1 MDNPFEQMREHGS
14 EGSQEAEA
22 TTQTS
27 PDVKTAKDVFNTDWT
42 KDLDKGAQEPT
53 IYELE
58 KLSKFKYQGQ
68 EMTPKD
74 LEAAI
79 LRQKDY
85 TQKTQS
91 LSKEREAWQTERQQ
105 EEKFYS
111 NLYYDLNNVK
121 NNPELASEF
130 IKVYPEKFHSY
141 LKQVLGQ
148 DQQAQASQNQAQKP
162 QYDVEMMSRMQKLE
176 TFYHEQEVAK
186 NTQAINSTIDA
197 MSKKYPDAIAEM
209 AIGRVYEAHN
219 RGEQVTPETWETA
232 FKTVDAQ
239 MKDYVKAKYGD
250 LVKKQTEVNKKSRD
264 VDSGGGTIGRAPQ
277 KFKNLGEVTSH
288 AINDLT
294 KRG

>member
-1 MDNPFEQMREHGS
+1 MNNPFEQMREHGDN
-14 EGSQEAEA
+14 SQ
-22 TTQTS
+22 TTESSTPISS
-27 PDVKTAKDVFNTDWT
+27 PDAITAKDVFGKTDRF
-42 KDLDKGAQEPT
+42 DKMDQGAQEPT

-68 EMTPKD
+68 ELTPKD
-74 LEAAI
+74 LEAMI

-91 LSKEREAWQTERQQ
+91 LSKERDSFTQ
-105 EEKFYS
+105 EQKYYE
-111 NLYYDLNNVK
+111 NLYTDLQNVK
-121 NNPELASEF
+121 NNPHLVSEF

-141 LKQVLGQ
+141 VKQVLDQNNNQTQPQQSQ
-148 DQQAQASQNQAQKP
+148 DQGQKP

-186 NTQAINSTIDA
+186 NTQEINSTVES

-209 AIGRVYEAHN
+209 AIGRVYEASN
-219 RGEQVTPETWETA
+219 RGEKITQETWENA

-239 MKDYVKAKYGD
+239 MKDFVKAKYGD
-250 LVKKQTEVNKKSRD
+250 LVKKQTEANKKSKD
-264 VDSGGGTIGRAPQ
+264 VDSSGGTIGRAPQ
-277 KFKNLGEVTSH
+277 KFKSLGEVTRH

-294 KRG
+294 NKG

>member
-1 MDNPFEQMREHGS
+1 MNPFQQNEQAES
-14 EGSQEAEA
+14 SQEPS
-22 TTQTS
+22 TQTS
-27 PDVKTAKDVFNTDWT
+27 PESITAKDVFNTDRF
-42 KDLDKGAQEPT
+42 KGNMDQGAQEPT

-85 TQKTQS
+85 TQKTQA
-91 LSKEREAWQTERQQ
+91 LSKDRESFTQ
-105 EEKFYS
+105 EQKFYE
-111 NLYYDLNNVK
+111 NLYHDLNHVK
-121 NNPELASEF
+121 NNPQLVSEF
-130 IKVYPEKFHSY
+130 IKIYPEKFHSY
-141 LKQVLGQ
+141 LKQVLG
-148 DQQAQASQNQAQKP
+148 DDSKQAQPQEAKDQSQKP

-186 NTQAINSTIDA
+186 NTQEINATVDA
-197 MSKKYPDAIAEM
+197 MSKKYPDALAEM

-219 RGEQVTPETWETA
+219 RGEQITKETWETA

-250 LVKKQTEVNKKSRD
+250 LVKKQTEANNKSRD

-277 KFKNLGEVTSH
+277 KFNRFADITKN
-288 AINDLT
+288 AIDDLT
-294 KRG
+294 KR